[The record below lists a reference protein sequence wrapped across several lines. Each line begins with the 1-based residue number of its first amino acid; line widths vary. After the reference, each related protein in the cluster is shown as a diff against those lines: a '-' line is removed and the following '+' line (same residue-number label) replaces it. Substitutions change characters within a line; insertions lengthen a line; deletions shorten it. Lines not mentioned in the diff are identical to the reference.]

1 MGLCMNI
8 SRENHHHL
16 KKPQLFTQKFCPGL
30 ASLLNP
36 ATYHRAAGT
45 SNLRSSPASSSA
57 ASTAAAT
64 SPPPPPSAVSKRQ
77 RNANDSHK
85 FHRLSLG
92 TSASMVFGK
101 IKSLWS
107 AQTSTANAGLNQLA
121 GTGCLFREFFR
132 VPFLLLCVDYMIF
145 IWLRFYFLFGL
156 IVWVDSSIRL
166 CYAFL
171 IFFLC
176 HKYMSISTNLTAT
189 DGTCLQ

>member
-8 SRENHHHL
+8 SRENHHHS
-16 KKPQLFTQKFCPGL
+16 KKKAQLFTQKFCPGL

-36 ATYHRAAGT
+36 ATYHREAGT
-45 SNLRSSPASSSA
+45 SNLRSSSA

-64 SPPPPPSAVSKRQ
+64 SSPPSAVSKRQ

-107 AQTSTANAGLNQLA
+107 AQSSTANAGLNQLA
-121 GTGCLFREFFR
+121 GTGCLFREFF
-132 VPFLLLCVDYMIF
+132 
-145 IWLRFYFLFGL
+145 
-156 IVWVDSSIRL
+156 
-166 CYAFL
+166 
-171 IFFLC
+171 
-176 HKYMSISTNLTAT
+176 
-189 DGTCLQ
+189 

>member
-1 MGLCMNI
+1 MITSHGSLHEYFARK
-8 SRENHHHL
+8 SSSF
-16 KKPQLFTQKFCPGL
+16 KKKKAQLFTLKFCPGL

-45 SNLRSSPASSSA
+45 SNLRSSSA

-64 SPPPPPSAVSKRQ
+64 SSPPSAVSKRQ

-107 AQTSTANAGLNQLA
+107 AQSSTANAGLNQLA
-121 GTGCLFREFFR
+121 GTGCLFREFF
-132 VPFLLLCVDYMIF
+132 
-145 IWLRFYFLFGL
+145 
-156 IVWVDSSIRL
+156 
-166 CYAFL
+166 
-171 IFFLC
+171 
-176 HKYMSISTNLTAT
+176 
-189 DGTCLQ
+189 